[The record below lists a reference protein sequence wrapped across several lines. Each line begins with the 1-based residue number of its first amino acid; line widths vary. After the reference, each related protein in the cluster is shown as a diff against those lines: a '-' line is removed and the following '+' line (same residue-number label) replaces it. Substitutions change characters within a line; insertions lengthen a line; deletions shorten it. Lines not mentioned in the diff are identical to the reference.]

1 MWVVVTTALLYLE
14 VPMRNAP
21 QFAAVLVSQACLGGF
36 IITRLLKDTS
46 LSVLLLFGPG
56 LILGGSVSFAVFQVA
71 GRGTAGAISTIAVN
85 FMSLLMVFFK
95 GRWAKSDSNWWS
107 IVQLLGLA
115 ATALNSEHKELL
127 PIALLVFVIGFLSD
141 PARPTSRP
149 LLVSSSVIAAMVLV
163 VTLAQRQK
171 YWWLI
176 TDDYQYF
183 EVISRHLVQS
193 SPFADWGV
201 ESFLKY
207 HWLPYGWSGLLGI
220 LGGNPQPFVTLTRVM
235 PLVYSLSL
243 AAGLMLASTLFN
255 RRTFT
260 FRGLTPVWVIIIL
273 VELDWAGTG
282 TAGAVAVLTSLIF
295 LLVFSIQS
303 RQSRTPKLVLVGA
316 FLIILLLT
324 KLPSIFVV
332 VLITSATALTRAL
345 ETFSRRQFRLVS
357 QLAGVVTSILMTIGI
372 VWMGTL
378 LLNNYEFATINR
390 QLGQLADSGKLFAV
404 LILALS
410 RSVTWAAVI
419 YACVLTLRESRCIR
433 ARQVNYLPALCAALV
448 VGSTLEVII
457 QSNAD
462 NHRYFSVPMFFV
474 ASLSMLLVEPLETRM
489 KCNAL
494 KLSHLSL
501 LQLAVFVVAALWNR
515 SRAGSWILEYLDW
528 GLSVIPGLEFH
539 TAQNYFLNLL
549 SNDLRLIAVVAGSL
563 IAIGVWLTGRT
574 VSYRDLL
581 LLPIALLSLLP
592 LINASIST
600 YQESVSPARIEMN
613 LGSNESR
620 SVGEFIRVSSDESDL
635 VATNHLF
642 DLSGNPLSDFS
653 LAVWAERE
661 FLTLGPRFGTE
672 IIGRKAEAIEN
683 SMQFADSPTT
693 DTCRPLEEAGVR
705 WFVVDLQLTDTRN
718 WSVCAEEIFRAGD
731 FTLLSMHYPRFDS
744 L

>member
-1 MWVVVTTALLYLE
+1 MWVVLTAALLYLE
-14 VPMRNAP
+14 VPLRNAP
-21 QFAAVLVSQACLGGF
+21 QFAAVLMSQACLGGL
-36 IITRLLKDTS
+36 IITRLLKDAS

-56 LILGGSVSFAVFQVA
+56 LILGGSVSFVVFQVA
-71 GRGTAGAISTIAVN
+71 GRGTAGEISTIAVN
-85 FMSLLMVFFK
+85 FMSLLMVLFK

-149 LLVSSSVIAAMVLV
+149 LLVGSSVIAAIVLV

-183 EVISRHLVQS
+183 EVISRHLIKS

-243 AAGLMLASTLFN
+243 AAGLMLTSTLFN

-282 TAGAVAVLTSLIF
+282 TAGVFAVLASLIF
-295 LLVFSIQS
+295 FLVLSIQS
-303 RQSRTPKLVLVGA
+303 RQSLTPKLVLVGA

-345 ETFSRRQFRLVS
+345 GAFSRRQFRLVS
-357 QLAGVVTSILMTIGI
+357 QLAGVVASIFMTIGI
-372 VWMGTL
+372 AWMGTL

-404 LILALS
+404 PILALS
-410 RSVTWAAVI
+410 RSVIWAAVI
-419 YACVLTLRESRCIR
+419 YACVLTLQERRR
-433 ARQVNYLPALCAALV
+433 VGARRVSYLPALCAALF

-489 KCNAL
+489 QSNAL

-515 SRAGSWILEYLDW
+515 SRAGSLTLEYLDR
-528 GLSVIPGLEFH
+528 GLSVIPGLELH

-563 IAIGVWLTGRT
+563 IAIGVWLTGRS
-574 VSYRDLL
+574 VSYSDLL

-592 LINASIST
+592 LINVSIST
-600 YQESVSPARIEMN
+600 YQESVSLARIEMN

-620 SVGEFIRVSSDESDL
+620 SVGEFIRVSSGESDL

-642 DLSGNPLSDFS
+642 DPSGNPLSDFS

-661 FLTLGPRFGTE
+661 FLILGPRFGGE
-672 IIGRKAEAIEN
+672 IIGRKSEAIEN

-705 WFVVDLQLTDTRN
+705 WFVVDLQLTDTRE
-718 WSVCAEEIFRAGD
+718 WSVCAEEVFRAGD
-731 FTLLSMHYPRFDS
+731 FILLSMRYPRFDS